1 MNKSLK
7 TFLIVLC
14 AVILLS
20 FLIFKVIEYKNEKE
34 NELNYLTIEDF
45 TKTEVDGKT
54 ILENKDI
61 GLKFAVPQGWETG
74 SSYWSNISMRSLDFE
89 PLIDDPSGTPFPK
102 KGCFLDFEVVVPA
115 GTDVY
120 KYDYDFLSNLINTE
134 GYLESYNEERT
145 NIHYEIVEVNGLKAV
160 KKTHILENDQEET
173 ISVQIPFK
181 NKKIYVFTTY
191 LVGQDKERCLEE
203 FNSFISS
210 VSIY

>member
-45 TKTEVDGKT
+45 TKTEIDGKT

-74 SSYWSNISMRSLDFE
+74 SSYWSNISLVSPDFE
-89 PLIDDPSGTPFPK
+89 PLRNDPTAAPLPQ
-102 KGCFLDFEVVVPA
+102 KGCWIDVVFSLNSA
-115 GTDVY
+115 HGIS
-120 KYDYDFLSNLINTE
+120 YDFVNNLISTK
-134 GYLESYNEERT
+134 GYLESYNEEGK
-145 NIHYEIVEVNGLKAV
+145 HYEIIKVGGLNAIK
-160 KKTHILENDQEET
+160 ET
-173 ISVQIPFK
+173 IDEDYMLTRVPFK
-181 NKKIYVFTTY
+181 KNGIISFETY
-191 LVGQDKERCLEE
+191 LMGQDKEKCLAE
-203 FNSFISS
+203 FNSFID
-210 VSIY
+210 SIFIK